1 MDDHG
6 PAPDDDP
13 RDAIRDLEATVADWR
28 DDGRAFRAL
37 ALGWYDVAGAAGTGA
52 DDAAGLT
59 LLGDRAMARARDVG
73 AVEEASLV
81 LLNSA
86 LILSGREAGE
96 ATEVNGTR
104 YLVEAEGRPCA
115 RLGPAVPPDGPR
127 SDPEWSDRDE
137 LRERMFE
144 YNQMVH
150 FNLR

>member
-13 RDAIRDLEATVADWR
+13 RGAIGDLEATVADWR
-28 DDGRAFRAL
+28 DDARALRAL
-37 ALGWYDVAGAAGTGA
+37 ARSWYDNAGAAATPAG
-52 DDAAGLT
+52 DAIRYA
-59 LLGDRAMARARDVG
+59 LLGDQAMARAHAAGDQERD
-73 AVEEASLV
+73 SLV
-81 LLNSA
+81 LLNTA
-86 LILSGREAGE
+86 LIRSGLEADHALDVG
-96 ATEVNGTR
+96 GSR

-115 RLGPAVPPDGPR
+115 RLGPAAPPDGPGF
-127 SDPEWSDRDE
+127 DPEWSDRDE